1 MHRKQFIKKMLQTG
15 LCGCGAI
22 MGIGHYLRNEG
33 AGLPSQDRPQTE
45 HGWVETLEKRMIKG
59 SETPAWRKVEKSESW
74 IKDLMNNVDALLDEE
89 TKIKLMQECGRACF
103 TRAFGVA
110 PEEKPTPEEAR
121 RYLLALKARGFKV
134 RQEGNKTIIVYSW
147 RQDHQNPW
155 GLILGDGY
163 CMCPIVETG
172 PEGLSPT
179 YCYCSTGY
187 VKESFNRALGKPVK
201 VELLDSL
208 KRGGKDCIFKIE
220 VLNI

>member
-1 MHRKQFIKKMLQTG
+1 MNRKQFIKKMLQAG

-22 MGIGHYLRNEG
+22 MGIGQSLRSDG
-33 AGLPSQDRPQTE
+33 GRTTSQEQPPVEQ
-45 HGWVETLEKRMIKG
+45 GWIKTLEKRMIKG
-59 SETPAWRKVEKSESW
+59 SATPAWRRVEKSESW
-74 IKDLMNNVDALLDEE
+74 IKDLMDNMDSILDEE

-110 PEEKPTPEEAR
+110 SEEKPTPEEAGR
-121 RYLLALKARGFKV
+121 FLETLKVQGAKIQ
-134 RQEGNKTIIVYSW
+134 QEGDKTVIVHSW
-147 RQDHQNPW
+147 GRDHQNPW

-163 CMCPIVETG
+163 CMCPVVETG
-172 PEGLSPT
+172 PEELSPS

-187 VKESFNRALGKPVK
+187 VKESFSRALGKPVK

-208 KRGGKDCIFKIE
+208 KKGGKDCIFRIE

>member
-1 MHRKQFIKKMLQTG
+1 MNRKQFIKKMLHAG

-22 MGIGHYLRNEG
+22 IGIGQSLRSEG
-33 AGLPSQDRPQTE
+33 KRLTSQEKLPAEQ
-45 HGWVETLEKRMIKG
+45 GWIASLEKRMIKG
-59 SETPAWRKVEKSESW
+59 SATPAWRKVGKSESW
-74 IKDLMNNVDALLDEE
+74 IKDLMDNMDSILDEE
-89 TKIKLMQECGRACF
+89 IKIKLMQECGRACF

-110 PEEKPTPEEAR
+110 SEEKPTPEEAK
-121 RYLLALKARGFKV
+121 RYLEALKVRGFKI
-134 RQEGNKTIIVYSW
+134 RQEEDKTVIIYSW
-147 RQDHQNPW
+147 GRDHQNPW

-172 PEGLSPT
+172 PEELSPT

-187 VKESFNRALGKPVK
+187 VREIFIRALGKPVN

-208 KRGGKDCIFKIE
+208 KRGGKDCIFRIE